1 MARTLKG
8 TRARGLP
15 PKLLLSRKQDAT
27 GSFPTV
33 WRTASDNRT
42 GKYPVFFNDNKVVS
56 FNQPV
61 TNPGI
66 FVTTYPEYE
75 EKVVVVGSP
84 GNPINES
91 DPIVFDNSFS
101 GTPIV
106 VITEITSNP
115 NTPMVIAFVS
125 VMSTTGSI
133 IGFSAPFEGTFVY
146 RAIYQPAYGNPVNVL
161 RSPRYTDQY
170 SLVVAENNIMSS
182 NTSYVTFSDFGSTPT
197 ENYVTFWDYNGPP
210 NNTGA
215 NLSGSVNSTYIT
227 NTSVQ
232 VTASAQGGGSTVL
245 HYMGVGPSTASI
257 DVTGIVYPLVM
268 TPQAINAGLSQAD
281 KTDLYKQP
289 YFSGSSIVNQPIVA
303 SGSMVKGVSD
313 LFVTFTPGQ
322 DVEPFMDFAN
332 PEVDGKVSASI
343 GGVNPFYATGS
354 AVTTTGL
361 GFQQPLWS
369 KNKIEIDLDVSTP
382 VTFGQSTYDNQDK
395 LMAYYDFVQKTYV
408 PIGDSRGNHQL
419 LTASNSSRIFG
430 FGINN
435 TEYYASK
442 SIGFGPSTFGYF
454 GNSTFVGDLEKNAGK
469 LFATPVNSFG
479 FPYDTKRYG
488 ITTNNTMGAIN
499 TNKNMLMDIGKYISE
514 PFLLEKLVLEFTGA
528 MSSSGTDDSGF
539 SAMSTFFI
547 LNQTNTTFAKPE
559 KTYTALQGIVVPNPS
574 PPPVVLPF
582 LDIGF
587 ENSITNGT
595 TGLDLVTYCQIAA
608 LTSSL
613 LNQSASLNNSYTR
626 DLNIYQEA
634 TTPVP
639 FSYGLNAD
647 FGYSG
652 SFIVSASIRA
662 PTALEYS
669 NLFRSWYVYSAFPT
683 IGCVNLS
690 WLDNRYGGRKSLPE
704 PCGRNWKNLLASQN
718 PADLIDIG
726 APLNTTILTQD
737 RTFEENPYL
746 LLPTDKLI
754 FGWQCPFANVSG
766 SILGNVGDLPQ
777 LHFPAGKGKLILYG
791 STLRINPET
800 NQLEEHHDTL
810 NQLLC
815 SNSVH
820 EIIG

>member
-1 MARTLKG
+1 MAKTLKG

-33 WRTASDNRT
+33 WRTSSDNRT

-61 TNPGI
+61 TNPGF

-84 GNPINES
+84 GNPTNES

-115 NTPMVIAFVS
+115 NTPMVNAFVS

-161 RSPRYTDQY
+161 RSPRYTNQY

-182 NTSYVTFSDFGSTPT
+182 NTSYVTFSDFGSAPT

-245 HYMGVGPSTASI
+245 HYMGVGTSTASI
-257 DVTGIVYPLVM
+257 DVKGIVYPLVM
-268 TPQAINAGLSQAD
+268 TPQAINAGLSTEDISA
-281 KTDLYKQP
+281 LYKQP
-289 YFSGSSIVNQPIVA
+289 YFSGSEIVNQPIIT

-313 LFVTFTPGQ
+313 TFVTFTPGQ

-332 PEVDGKVSASI
+332 PEGDAKSLPVTSSTYQ
-343 GGVNPFYATGS
+343 FYATGS

-369 KNKIEIDLDVSTP
+369 KNKLTIDLDVNTP

-395 LMAYYDFVQKTYV
+395 LMAYYDFAQKTYV
-408 PIGDSRGNHQL
+408 PIGNAKTNAQL
-419 LTASNSSRIFG
+419 LG
-430 FGINN
+430 FDANRS
-435 TEYYASK
+435 EYFASK
-442 SIGFGPSTFGYF
+442 SIGFSPSTYGYF
-454 GNSTFVGDLEKNAGK
+454 SNGPFETFFGK
-469 LFATPVNSFG
+469 GFGAPINNFG
-479 FPYDTKRYG
+479 FPFDNTRYG
-488 ITTNNTMGAIN
+488 VNTSTVSGAIN
-499 TNKNMLMDIGKYISE
+499 TNSNMLFSLRNTLSE
-514 PFLLEKLVLEFTGA
+514 PFLLEKIVLEFTGA
-528 MSSSGTDDSGF
+528 MSSSGIDDSGF
-539 SAMSTFFI
+539 CASSTFFV
-547 LNQTNTTFAKPE
+547 LNQTNNRLTLNRNA
-559 KTYTALQGIVVPNPS
+559 YSALAYLFVPPGPGS
-574 PPPVVLPF
+574 
-582 LDIGF
+582 GF
-587 ENSITNGT
+587 IPYGSYEITSST
-595 TGLDLVTYCQIAA
+595 TGIDLVTYAQVTA

-613 LNQSASLNNSYTR
+613 LTSSLLDTYTK
-626 DLNIYQEA
+626 DLNIFQKA
-634 TTPVP
+634 VVPVLN
-639 FSYGLNAD
+639 SYGLNPN

-652 SFIVSASIRA
+652 SFSLSASVRA
-662 PTALEYS
+662 PTALDFGNILRTWVGPAPS
-669 NLFRSWYVYSAFPT
+669 STLFQWT
-683 IGCVNLS
+683 
-690 WLDNRYGGRKSLPE
+690 DNRYGGRKSLPD

-718 PADLIDIG
+718 PAEPRSGGPPFNVTL
-726 APLNTTILTQD
+726 LTQD
-737 RTFEENPYL
+737 RTFDENPYL
-746 LLPTDKLI
+746 LLPTDNLI
-754 FGWQCPFANVSG
+754 FGWQCPLANVSG
-766 SILGNVGDLPQ
+766 SSLGNVGDLPQ
-777 LHFPAGKGKLILYG
+777 LHFPVGKGKLILYG
-791 STLRINPET
+791 STLRFNPET

-810 NQLLC
+810 NQLLS
-815 SNSVH
+815 SNSIH
-820 EIIG
+820 EVIGE